1 MLSSCTH
8 PITRGPIPSHIT
20 ASPTPRTA
28 RWEPPQP
35 RPEDQQQDLGS
46 PQTIPG
52 EPRGRGSIQ
61 NKIRRKKPRCRRRRK
76 AQGRLEAP
84 QAAAAGLSIPSP
96 AAELRPLGCLR
107 AAAVPETRPAAFLPH
122 SPELYKATRPIP
134 APLPPRPGVVSC
146 SLLPSGDLVSKHSG
160 ASSNHLKKSPKK
172 APKRPAG
179 RSRSTH
185 AAARGLPAPRGD
197 LTSGDALQ
205 QGSFFPFSFIFFRCW
220 GTATQH
226 PGRFHPPLLLLH
238 VSETRV

>member
-1 MLSSCTH
+1 MGAELLHPSHHTWPH
-8 PITRGPIPSHIT
+8 PITHHRIPNAQDSSVGATT
-20 ASPTPRTA
+20 A
-28 RWEPPQP
+28 PQP
-35 RPEDQQQDLGS
+35 RQENQQQDLGS

-61 NKIRRKKPRCRRRRK
+61 NKIRRKKTRCRRRRK
-76 AQGRLEAP
+76 AQGGLEAP

-122 SPELYKATRPIP
+122 SPELYKATRPIS

-146 SLLPSGDLVSKHSG
+146 SLLPSGDLVIKHSG

-179 RSRSTH
+179 RSHSTH
-185 AAARGLPAPRGD
+185 AAARGLPAP
-197 LTSGDALQ
+197 
-205 QGSFFPFSFIFFRCW
+205 
-220 GTATQH
+220 
-226 PGRFHPPLLLLH
+226 
-238 VSETRV
+238 